1 MKTITLSIAFIM
13 CCLTGTWLV
22 SCNQKQS
29 PSQVNA
35 GTTNHLLNDSS
46 VRFSWQVTGCA
57 EKGVAGKSRSGTAFS
72 EFPEQQVE
80 LSPELRVPTQ
90 SEPSLSLARIAG
102 CRGLNQLY
110 KGCFSSLL
118 QTGNRKY
125 KKRKANPD
133 DNRILVQA
141 RLQVQ
146 VQFHRKRRH
155 RSTSKR
161 GIPALCYRNRHRPR
175 E

>member
-1 MKTITLSIAFIM
+1 MKTIISAFLL
-13 CCLTGTWLV
+13 LTGTWLV

-80 LSPELRVPTQ
+80 LSPEVRV
-90 SEPSLSLARIAG
+90 AG
-102 CRGLNQLY
+102 DSISYTRVVSHLCCRQVTVSTKREKQTLTITEYWFRPGCKCKCSSTVNAVIGQLPKGEYQLY
-110 KGCFSSLL
+110 VIETGTDPVNDSPVNAADTLL
-118 QTGNRKY
+118 RRSIT
-125 KKRKANPD
+125 
-133 DNRILVQA
+133 VQ
-141 RLQVQ
+141 
-146 VQFHRKRRH
+146 
-155 RSTSKR
+155 
-161 GIPALCYRNRHRPR
+161 
-175 E
+175 